1 MLRRSLLGLAA
12 CALLAVLDHVDIL
25 PAMRETTKE
34 ALVRSP
40 PPHASRVI
48 YTGARMARFAA
59 SMMRAVASLALAGVA
74 GCAVPVAAGL
84 EEGDAN
90 RVVVALDQ
98 AGIDA
103 AKEFDPTAEGRF
115 RVTVPRDD
123 SSRAL
128 GVMAEEQLPRAKT
141 HGLLEAADRGQLVPS
156 QAAEHAQLVAGLA
169 GELERTLGTIEGVL
183 SARVHMNL
191 PARDALRDGPPLKA
205 TASVLVEHRGTTP
218 PLAAESVQRLVAGGA
233 PNLTPSDVVV
243 VFVPHPARPAGVRA
257 DVAHV
262 GPIAVARGSMNTLK
276 IALASLVLLVLALAA
291 ATLALYAKVAR
302 LGRER
307 AESER
312 NAVRGAPQGPRAAM
326 SVRPGPGPQS

>member
-1 MLRRSLLGLAA
+1 MG
-12 CALLAVLDHVDIL
+12 
-25 PAMRETTKE
+25 
-34 ALVRSP
+34 
-40 PPHASRVI
+40 
-48 YTGARMARFAA
+48 RFAA
-59 SMMRAVASLALAGVA
+59 GMTKAVRVRELAALATLVSLA

-103 AKEFDPTAEGRF
+103 AKEADPAVEGRF
-115 RVTVPRDD
+115 RVTVPRDE

-128 GVMAEEQLPRAKT
+128 ATMADEQLPRAKT
-141 HGLLEAADRGQLVPS
+141 RGVLEAADRGQLVPS
-156 QAAEHAQLVAGLA
+156 QAAEHAQLVAGLS
-169 GELERTLGTIEGVL
+169 GDLERTLGNLEGVL
-183 SARVHMNL
+183 SARVHLNL
-191 PARDALRDGPPLKA
+191 PARDALRDGPPSRA

-218 PLAAESVQRLVAGGA
+218 PLTPDSVQRLVAGGA
-233 PNLTPSDVVV
+233 PSLAPSDVVV
-243 VFVPHPARPAGVRA
+243 VFVPHPARPAGVRS

-262 GPIAVARGSMNTLK
+262 GPIAVARSSMNTLK
-276 IALASLVLLVLALAA
+276 IALASLVLLVLALAG

-312 NAVRGAPQGPRAAM
+312 SLARGAPQGRTGAM
-326 SVRPGPGPQS
+326 SVRPGPPQGPGPQP